1 MNQTAPTFEQ
11 FAADKLARESSLI
24 TKEWVDILS
33 SQLSVDPQR
42 VLPHDD
48 LLDHIPVVLSRAADF
63 LLVPDPQKV
72 TAEKMVTDEMRDIAQ
87 LRRGQG
93 FGVQE
98 IIREFDELARLL
110 DAFALRWVDEYPGS
124 PDPKSVGRVF
134 GRLNRVPLLMG
145 QITIGAVE
153 AERNALLRQL
163 AQAEEEE
170 RLRISRELHD
180 QMGQLITAL
189 LLDLRALQDAP
200 VGDVQSARLQNME
213 TLANQIA
220 LEVHQLALD
229 LRPSG
234 LGVLGLPAAIE
245 NLLHDWSERNGITAD
260 LQCIG
265 IAGERYSAELETTLF
280 RVVQEA
286 LTNVVKHARASHV
299 AVVLEQR
306 GGAISIIVEDD
317 GDGFDVAAVLASP
330 EKAARLGV
338 QGMRERI
345 VRIGGTLEI
354 ESTPGAG
361 ACIFI
366 RAPFPDAA
374 AHTESRDTTR

>member
-1 MNQTAPTFEQ
+1 MNQTAPTFEE

-24 TKEWVDILS
+24 TKEWVDILT

-63 LLVPDPQKV
+63 LLVPDPEKL
-72 TAEKMVTDEMRDIAQ
+72 TAEAFVIDEMRDIAR

-93 FGVQE
+93 YDVQE
-98 IIREFDELARLL
+98 IMREFDELAHLL
-110 DAFALRWVDEYPGS
+110 DAVAMRWLDEYPGS

-145 QITIGAVE
+145 QITVGAIE
-153 AERNALLRQL
+153 AERNHLLRQL

-189 LLDLRALQDAP
+189 LLDLRALRGAPADA
-200 VGDVQSARLQNME
+200 VQASRIQNME

-354 ESTPGAG
+354 ESSPGAG

-374 AHTESRDTTR
+374 AFPQSGDTTR